1 MTEDSSFQIC
11 LQELGIISHYKL
23 PIRIIIRNNKNQG
36 MVRQCQELFYGITEI
51 MITNEKNLK
60 SSLKQYLK
68 FSNPMIFNCL
78 VIDKEN
84 CFNSGTSNAAMSDIK
99 CQQREIYLLK

>member
-1 MTEDSSFQIC
+1 
-11 LQELGIISHYKL
+11 
-23 PIRIIIRNNKNQG
+23 
-36 MVRQCQELFYGITEI
+36 

-99 CQQREIYLLK
+99 CQQREIYLLKWQSKGSEEMDIFIAKIPKD

>member
-36 MVRQCQELFYGITEI
+36 MVRQCQELFYGIT
-51 MITNEKNLK
+51 
-60 SSLKQYLK
+60 
-68 FSNPMIFNCL
+68 
-78 VIDKEN
+78 
-84 CFNSGTSNAAMSDIK
+84 
-99 CQQREIYLLK
+99 